1 MKNELNKA
9 ILGIANVGE
18 VQLFR
23 EMANQFNNNLIAKCT
38 FVKEVHQKRVE
49 FCSNITGNMEKRE
62 LGDLLFLTFD
72 KSKKELRLCVLQAKY
87 RRGSYRKFLNC
98 RADVYQWELLYYKPD
113 VYNKSRIN
121 IPKHIL
127 NFRHDYKSITAYG
140 VFYCDK
146 NLGMIDFLYAIPELF
161 APKRLVP
168 SPSSTFVFNCPNLS
182 VCKSSCCGCSTTVCP
197 TKQGGLPKETLFTCS
212 MDIFEQEVLSCK
224 VGAPINDGEIRKYIL
239 GLINEM
245 KRDAEDAEIIDEIL
259 RANEYGYDIGLSEY
273 RYEGGHPAA
282 IIVITDSKKDL
293 ELYIR

>member
-1 MKNELNKA
+1 MKNELNRN
-9 ILGIANVGE
+9 IIGITNLRE
-18 VQLFR
+18 EDLFK
-23 EMANQFNNNLIAKCT
+23 EMANQFNNNVSAKCT
-38 FVKEVHQKRVE
+38 YVKEVHNMKVE
-49 FCSNITGNMEKRE
+49 FYSNFKGGKQPKEI
-62 LGDLLFLTFD
+62 GDLLLLTFD
-72 KSKKELRLCVLQAKY
+72 KCTKELRLCVLQAKY

-140 VFYCDK
+140 VFYHDK
-146 NLGMIDFLYAIPELF
+146 NLGMIDFLYALPELF
-161 APKRLVP
+161 VPKRLVP

-182 VCKSSCCGCSTTVCP
+182 VCKSSCCGCSKTVCP

-212 MDIFEQEVLSCK
+212 MDIFEQEVLNCK
-224 VGAPINDGEIRKYIL
+224 VGAPINDDEIRKYIL

-259 RANEYGYDIGLSEY
+259 RIYEYGYDRSLNEY
-273 RYEGGHPAA
+273 IYEEGHLAEI
-282 IIVITDSKKDL
+282 IIVTDSKRDL
-293 ELYIR
+293 KLQV